1 MTKRIFRSIMLVSAV
16 CMVTGLAFLMGVLYH
31 FFGNQLE
38 KELKAE
44 ASYLELAVEE
54 NGESVLE
61 KLPKNSARVT
71 WIAEDGTV
79 IFDNK
84 ADAFDMSNHND
95 REEIKDAQKNGA
107 GTSVRQSDTLGEKT
121 VYYAKRLA
129 DNSILRISSNQY
141 TVIALLKQLI
151 FPAVCVL
158 VLMILL
164 GAFFASRLSKHIV
177 TPLNELDLEH
187 PDEIDTYDEM
197 APFITKINKQQKTI
211 QKQLSDA
218 KRQQKEFQIITKQ
231 MQEGLLVID
240 TQTDLLSSNAS
251 ALELLDAGQVKDKES
266 VLSLNRSEAFEK
278 TIDKVLRGEHVESV
292 LNLGECYCQ
301 ICANPVFDKE
311 TIAGAVILLIDV
323 TEKMQRDSL
332 RREFTANVS
341 HELKTPLTSISGFAE
356 IIQSGFVKQEDVRK
370 FAGKIFDET
379 QRLVTLVDDII
390 KISQLDENCQPYQRE
405 KVDIYNLA
413 KDVLSRL
420 QESANKAQ
428 VQLNMEGEHA
438 ELETVLPILDEI
450 VSNLCDNAI
459 KYNKKGGSV
468 TVTVLNA
475 RNQICLSVRD
485 TGIGITAAE
494 KSRVFER
501 FYRVDKSHSKEIG
514 GTGLGLSIV
523 KHGAAYLGA
532 KVELES
538 TIDKGSTFRL
548 IWQK

>member
-1 MTKRIFRSIMLVSAV
+1 MLIDFDGLTIIIGIVIYILICIFIHKKYKKEKIYYVFSTIMFCYFMCIAKLTLFPIVMIGLPANIKESINIIPFHNGINRTDILNLIMTI
-16 CMVTGLAFLMGVLYH
+16 
-31 FFGNQLE
+31 
-38 KELKAE
+38 
-44 ASYLELAVEE
+44 
-54 NGESVLE
+54 
-61 KLPKNSARVT
+61 P
-71 WIAEDGTV
+71 
-79 IFDNK
+79 
-84 ADAFDMSNHND
+84 
-95 REEIKDAQKNGA
+95 
-107 GTSVRQSDTLGEKT
+107 LG
-121 VYYAKRLA
+121 
-129 DNSILRISSNQY
+129 IGI
-141 TVIALLKQLI
+141 
-151 FPAVCVL
+151 
-158 VLMILL
+158 
-164 GAFFASRLSKHIV
+164 
-177 TPLNELDLEH
+177 
-187 PDEIDTYDEM
+187 
-197 APFITKINKQQKTI
+197 PFITKINKQQKTI

-218 KRQQKEFQIITKQ
+218 KRQQKEFQIITRQ

-266 VLSLNRSEAFEK
+266 VLALNRSEAFEK

-292 LNLGECYCQ
+292 LNLGERYCQ

-501 FYRVDKSHSKEIG
+501 VYRVDKSHSKEIG